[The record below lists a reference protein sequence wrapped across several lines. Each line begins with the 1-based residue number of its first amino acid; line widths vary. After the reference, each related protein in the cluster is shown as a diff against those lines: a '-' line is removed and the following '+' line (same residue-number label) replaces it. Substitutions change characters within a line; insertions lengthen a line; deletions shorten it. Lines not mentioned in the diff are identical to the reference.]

1 MENSFKVSGY
11 VGFSEEKAFNNSS
24 VCRFSLSISRKE
36 KDSNNWTSAFVNCE
50 AWLKKEDV
58 DKLKTIEK
66 GKLLTIEGF
75 FKPEEWTNKDGKKHN
90 KVVLIATKFYPTV
103 FESSEKK

>member
-1 MENSFKVSGY
+1 M
-11 VGFSEEKAFNNSS
+11 
-24 VCRFSLSISRKE
+24 
-36 KDSNNWTSAFVNCE
+36 NCE

-75 FKPEEWTNKDGKKHN
+75 FKPEEWTDKDGKKHN
-90 KVVLIATKFYPTV
+90 KVVLVATKFYPTV